1 MKNNNMKLPIIII
14 VIGMILAVA
23 SCFLTGILKEPI
35 IKQHDFEY
43 SVTYKLDGEEKTLDG
58 IFSCNFGGHD
68 EYDNLTTRYY
78 DGKYIR
84 NGEEAY
90 SSWTMIAQKDGIEL
104 HIITELDAAYLMGDP
119 DKLEYESGNEDP
131 YLTAFDADGCAVEVS
146 DVFDAEI
153 LGWVYPDPVV
163 NSFEFVGFSILHAGS
178 MVAML
183 LVGVLTIIACIIFV
197 RKSSDVS
204 YKSLD
209 TLSVVMNLVIGF
221 GAIPFGTFMIWLFP
235 LAMDATSLMY
245 QIYLCV
251 PAMTAFTIAAS
262 VALRRKGFTKSGL
275 IVQFVFPVLFFAE
288 IFVESL
294 IYNLS

>member
-90 SSWTMIAQKDGIEL
+90 SSWTMIAQKD
-104 HIITELDAAYLMGDP
+104 
-119 DKLEYESGNEDP
+119 
-131 YLTAFDADGCAVEVS
+131 DADGCAVEVS

-251 PAMTAFTIAAS
+251 PAMTAFTIAVS

>member
-1 MKNNNMKLPIIII
+1 MKLPIIII

-58 IFSCNFGGHD
+58 IFSCSFGGHD

-119 DKLEYESGNEDP
+119 DKLEYEPGNEDP
-131 YLTAFDADGCAVEVS
+131 YLTAFDADGYAVEVS

-197 RKSSDVS
+197 RKNSDVS